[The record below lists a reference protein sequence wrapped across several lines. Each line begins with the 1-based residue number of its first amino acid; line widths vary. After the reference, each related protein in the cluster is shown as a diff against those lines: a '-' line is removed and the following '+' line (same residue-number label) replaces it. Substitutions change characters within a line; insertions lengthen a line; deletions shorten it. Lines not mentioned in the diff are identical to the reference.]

1 MLEQRL
7 AELSGETLALQLP
20 VCLLAQLAV
29 EAGADPARIRGRADR
44 WHNIEA
50 KRMRAVDDETFSS
63 NVQLFLA
70 AVDIAAQR
78 R

>member
-50 KRMRAVDDETFSS
+50 KRMRAVDDAAFMDS
-63 NVQLFLA
+63 VRLFLGVA
-70 AVDIAAQR
+70 DIAAQR

>member
-29 EAGADPARIRGRADR
+29 EAGADPARMRQRADR
-44 WHNIEA
+44 WHDIEA
-50 KRMRAVDDETFSS
+50 KRMRAVDDAAFTDSIR
-63 NVQLFLA
+63 LFLG
-70 AVDIAAQR
+70 VTDIAAQR